1 MWDSII
7 FYIIISLLVVYIGHQ
22 LWDYIVKYY
31 SKRKYVVSSQI
42 EKYKSIIEELQEHP
56 KIQPMNLEDIQIDIQ
71 IDMQKDLED
80 FLQTLQN

>member
-56 KIQPMNLEDIQIDIQ
+56 KIQPINSEDTKIDL
-71 IDMQKDLED
+71 QKDLEEL
-80 FLQTLQN
+80 LQTI

>member
-22 LWDYIVKYY
+22 LWDYILKYY

-56 KIQPMNLEDIQIDIQ
+56 KIQPINSE
-71 IDMQKDLED
+71 DMQKDLED

>member
-31 SKRKYVVSSQI
+31 SKRKYIVSSQI

-56 KIQPMNLEDIQIDIQ
+56 KIQPINSEDTQIDL
-71 IDMQKDLED
+71 QKDLEE
-80 FLQTLQN
+80 FLQTL

>member
-56 KIQPMNLEDIQIDIQ
+56 KIQPINSEYTQIDL
-71 IDMQKDLED
+71 QKDLEE
-80 FLQTLQN
+80 FLQTL

>member
-31 SKRKYVVSSQI
+31 YKRKYIVSSQI
-42 EKYKSIIEELQEHP
+42 EKYKSIIDELQEHP
-56 KIQPMNLEDIQIDIQ
+56 KIQPINSEDIQ